1 MNRSSLIP
9 MGGKMLSYLRLS
21 CFVAILLAL
30 SSVGY
35 AQGTNQ
41 LKSIDVQDGQEGRI
55 VKITTATPVGYR
67 YTVYDSFDPV
77 RVVIDFPGMDTAE
90 VKTLNASGKDPIQ
103 EVRVSSFD
111 LESGKLGRVE
121 ILLSQSAP
129 YDVSLSGSD
138 FEVKFAAAESS
149 AVPTLGAKLKKP
161 QPAPA
166 EPVATVAAQVAET
179 PPAEEKPAAVVEQ
192 PAPVAEPM
200 AAVAETPAPA
210 AAPVAVEKVEP
221 QVAPSGQSTVATPQ
235 LSPGKAVLPTSGMLD
250 GYKYFALENPSRLVV
265 DLYGA
270 VPDFSQRSFPV
281 DKGMRSLRV
290 GTYDDKTRFVFDAE
304 VGKLPDYTV
313 SKSKDDVIVSWA
325 ASSDGSPSEASA
337 AEQVVAPN
345 PVSAPSKPD
354 AVSASPATIVAL
366 TFDSEKGVSKF
377 VIELSKPSE
386 LIPAEKTGDI
396 VRFGVKNVLLA
407 QSQRRTID
415 ASAFPSAVRLIT
427 PYTVQSGRTQEVRF
441 AVELKGDVSYRLNA
455 QGSKVVLLLQDGSF
469 AEQRIGSVGQEK
481 LPLPATDATPLTPSA
496 ASSGPAGP
504 TNQVLESTATM
515 VSGEGSMGSAPATEA
530 GEAVR
535 VTEGTEVKYTGEKIS
550 LVFDDADIRKILQ
563 LIGEVSELNI
573 IASDDVKGT
582 ISLRLLDVPWDQAL
596 DLILDIKDLG
606 MLREGNVA
614 RIMPRDR
621 MREIEENKLS
631 AKRNK
636 EKLEDLVTEVIPVS
650 HADLQ
655 SITTPAQELL
665 SERGKITP
673 DPRNK
678 QIIVTDIPSTIADVR
693 NLVNILDTPEKQVL
707 IEARIVEANSNFAR
721 DLGVKWG
728 FDLPQND
735 NNRFGLDQAGIGLGG
750 SFLISPTSV
759 ANLSGSGLGSSFT
772 FGRLGSDNATLD
784 LKISALETSGHG
796 KVVSTPRIATLNGE
810 AATISQGTKI
820 PYQSVGDNGTETKFE
835 SAELKLEVTPVINP
849 DGSIIL
855 EINAANSSVGATV
868 PTGVGTAIAIDEKK
882 AETKVL
888 IRDGET
894 TVIGGIFVED
904 ERNSESGVPLLMH
917 IPILGHLFK
926 STTTTAERREL
937 LIFITPRILQ

>member
-1 MNRSSLIP
+1 
-9 MGGKMLSYLRLS
+9 MLSYLRLS
-21 CFVAILLAL
+21 CLVAILLAL

-41 LKSIDVQDGQEGRI
+41 LKSIDVQEGQEGRI

-90 VKTLNASGKDPIQ
+90 VKTVNASGKDPIQ

-129 YDVSLSGSD
+129 YDVSLSGND
-138 FEVKFAAAESS
+138 FEVKFAAAESA
-149 AVPTLGAKLKKP
+149 AVPTLGAKLKKT

-166 EPVATVAAQVAET
+166 EPVETVAAQVAEA
-179 PPAEEKPAAVVEQ
+179 PPAEEKPAPVAEQ
-192 PAPVAEPM
+192 PAPVVEQM
-200 AAVAETPAPA
+200 AAVEEKPAPA
-210 AAPVAVEKVEP
+210 PAPAAVEKVEP
-221 QVAPSGQSTVATPQ
+221 KVASSGQSTIATPQ
-235 LSPGKAVLPTSGMLD
+235 LSPGKVVLPTSGMLD

-270 VPDFSQRSFPV
+270 VPDFSQRSFPA

-304 VGKLPDYTV
+304 AGKLPDYTV
-313 SKSKDDVIVSWA
+313 SKSMDDVIVSWA
-325 ASSDGSPSEASA
+325 ASSDGMPTEAPAVEKA
-337 AEQVVAPN
+337 AAPKPAPAPAKPVA
-345 PVSAPSKPD
+345 VT
-354 AVSASPATIVAL
+354 ASPATIVAL
-366 TFDSEKGVSKF
+366 TFDSENGVSKF
-377 VIELSKPSE
+377 VIELSKASE
-386 LIPAEKTGDI
+386 LIPAEKTGNI
-396 VRFGVKNVLLA
+396 IRFGVKNVLLA

-441 AVELKGDVSYRLNA
+441 AVELKGDASYRLNA
-455 QGSKVVLLLQDGSF
+455 QGSQVVMSVQDGSF
-469 AEQRIGSVGQEK
+469 AEQRIGSVDQEK
-481 LPLPATDATPLTPSA
+481 LPLPAAESAPSA
-496 ASSGPAGP
+496 SKAAPSVPSGPAD
-504 TNQVLESTATM
+504 QVLESTAVA
-515 VSGEGSMGSAPATEA
+515 VSGEGSMGSAAKTADATAA
-530 GEAVR
+530 GAGDVVR
-535 VTEGTEVKYTGEKIS
+535 VTENAETKYTGEKIS
-550 LVFDDADIRKILQ
+550 LVFDNADIRKILQ

-573 IASDDVKGT
+573 IASDDVNGT
-582 ISLRLLDVPWDQAL
+582 ITLRLLDVPWDQAL

-606 MLREGNVA
+606 MLRQGNVA

-631 AKRNK
+631 ARRNK

-650 HADLQ
+650 HADLTG
-655 SITTPAQELL
+655 ITKPAQELL

-735 NNRFGLDQAGIGLGG
+735 NNRLGLDQAGIGLGG

-759 ANLSGSGLGSSFT
+759 ANLSGSGIGSSFT

-835 SAELKLEVTPVINP
+835 NAELKLEVTPVINP